1 MALGLPARITLGDKT
16 IAGFLNKVLAEIN
29 KAVRELSGLDDVTFT
44 GVSTDEVM
52 EFNGTVWVN
61 TGRAATTLKTGFVKQ
76 AAVSTDANASSVSV
90 TAADITDTAGGT
102 YTATEQG
109 MLNDLKALANEIK
122 SDVNT
127 LVTDV
132 NAIKDGQNDL
142 KAKLRTAG
150 TLAT

>member
-16 IAGFLNKVLAEIN
+16 IAGFLNRVLAEIN
-29 KAVRELSGLDDVTFT
+29 KAIRELSGLDDVTFT
-44 GVSTDEVM
+44 TPAPDEVM

-61 TGRAATTLKTGFVKQ
+61 TGRAATTVKTGMVLQ
-76 AAVSTDANASSVSV
+76 AAVSADAAASTVSV
-90 TAADITDTAGGT
+90 TTADITDTAGAS

-109 MLNDLKALANEIK
+109 MINDLKALANEIK
-122 SDVNT
+122 GDVNT

-132 NAIKDGQNDL
+132 NAVKDGQNDL

-150 TLAT
+150 SLAV

>member
-29 KAVRELSGLDDVTFT
+29 RAVRELAGLDDVTFT
-44 GVSTDEVM
+44 VVSTDEVM

-61 TGRAATTLKTGFVKQ
+61 TGRVATTLKTGFVKQ
-76 AAVSTDANASSVSV
+76 AAVSADASASSVSV
-90 TAADITDTAGGT
+90 TTADIADTAGGT

-109 MLNDLKALANEIK
+109 MLNDLKALANEMK
-122 SDVNT
+122 GDVNT